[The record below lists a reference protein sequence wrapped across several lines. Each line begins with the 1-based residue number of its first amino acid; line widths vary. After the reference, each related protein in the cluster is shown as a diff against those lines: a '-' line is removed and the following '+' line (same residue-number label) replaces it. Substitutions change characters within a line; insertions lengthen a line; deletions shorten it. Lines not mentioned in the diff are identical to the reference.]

1 MKRLITCLVATLI
14 VSLFSFTGF
23 AIAGTEITLIMPS
36 HEADILGYFEKE
48 AVEFER
54 QTGIKVNVVS
64 ADWDHVAD
72 KVLPALAAGSSA
84 YDIVE
89 FDNCWVAQFAETG
102 WLRPLET
109 YAGEEYIKGMLPGL
123 VNLFSAKGHLYGITW
138 NNDLRLFMYNA
149 RMLRQAGI
157 GAPPATWSEFV
168 EQSRRLQAVG
178 IAKYGYI
185 ANWEKGQALTN
196 DHTVMV
202 RSFGGRILD
211 GNGNPVLDSPE
222 TVAALQFMVDML
234 YKYRI
239 ADPASLT
246 SSQKAAQEVFLR
258 EDTAFFPQAW
268 AGLYAYSRNPEV
280 SRIVGEVEVASR
292 PLGVSKDKVYR
303 GSVLSLPEAL
313 AIPTTSKHP
322 DEAWAFLKFI
332 SNKEA
337 NKAQS
342 LVIGSLPI
350 WTDLFNDPELLRKY
364 PYWKQFGLQGRY
376 LEGLPPVTWYGELSE
391 IQSVEVMNAL
401 TRLKTVEQAT
411 RDMMKKIKAIEK

>member
-1 MKRLITCLVATLI
+1 MKKLIICLVATLT
-14 VSLFSFTGF
+14 VTLFGLTGF
-23 AIAGTEITLIMPS
+23 AIGATEITLIMPS
-36 HEADILGYFEKE
+36 HEADILGYFEKK

-54 QTGIKVNVVS
+54 QTGTKVNIVS

-89 FDNCWVAQFAETG
+89 FDNCWVAQFAQTG
-102 WLRPLET
+102 WLRPLEA
-109 YAGEEYIKGMLPGL
+109 YAGENYIKGMLPAL
-123 VNLFSAKGHLYGITW
+123 LNLFSAKGHLYGITW

-149 RMLRQAGI
+149 RMLKQAGI
-157 GAPPATWSEFV
+157 GDCPETWSELV
-168 EQSRRLQAVG
+168 EQSGRLQAAG
-178 IAKYGYI
+178 IAKYGFI

-211 GNGNPVLDSPE
+211 KNGDPALDSPE
-222 TVAALQFMVDML
+222 AIAALQFMVNVL
-234 YKYRI
+234 HKYKI

-246 SSQKAAQEVFLR
+246 SSQKIAQEVFLR
-258 EDTAFFPQAW
+258 GDTAFFPQAW

-280 SRIVGEVEVASR
+280 SRVVGEVEVAPK
-292 PLGVSKDKVYR
+292 PLGVTKDM
-303 GSVLSLPEAL
+303 GSILSLPEAL
-313 AIPTTSKHP
+313 AISTSSKHP

-342 LVIGSLPI
+342 LAIGSFPI
-350 WTDLFNDPELLRKY
+350 WTDLFNDPELLRKF
-364 PYWKQFGLQGRY
+364 PYWKGFGLQSRY
-376 LEGLPPVTWYGELSE
+376 LEGLPAVTWYNELSE

-401 TRLKTVEQAT
+401 VRSKTVEQAT
-411 RDMMKKIKAIEK
+411 RDMMRAIKAIEK